1 MAKKSETAAKSET
14 ASVNGEAKTPKE
26 SAYNSIVV
34 RWHKSADFDPESA
47 LTALG
52 ESQGHV
58 VKSRTAKKSGKVT
71 LQVDTAESSKVSG
84 RGRPRKLV
92 SKETEQAA
100 IKLLRA
106 AMKDPTKAP
115 QITALLAASAEGK
128 DVSGELS
135 QLVGL
140 TAK

>member
-1 MAKKSETAAKSET
+1 MAKKSETAAKPE
-14 ASVNGEAKTPKE
+14 ASANGEAKAPKE

-34 RWHKSADFDPESA
+34 RWHKTADFDPESA

-71 LQVDTAESSKVSG
+71 LQVDTAESAKTTG

-106 AMKDPTKAP
+106 AMKDPEKAP
-115 QITALLAASAEGK
+115 QITALLAASADGK
-128 DVSGELS
+128 DVSDELS
-135 QLVGL
+135 KLVGI
-140 TAK
+140 AK